1 MKRNRRGAALVEF
14 ALVALVV
21 YLIMAGGIELGR
33 QIFASQTLQD
43 AARLA
48 ARELAVTPV
57 PADTTFETA
66 LANVFSPNMLVLDI
80 SCGPTDAQMED
91 YMNNQLPLV
100 NRALR
105 PLLIYET
112 INGTRKLLRYPGA
125 LLSTGQTYN
134 PAGACPANATDL
146 TVGIPRVT
154 GRGVNGVETIDWVPV
169 VAEVRSNPND
179 INCAPYGP
187 FGFVDAGT
195 PPPQCG
201 TDVPLSARGM
211 AAVQINYPFQS
222 AMLSAFQNLT
232 VPTPSEP
239 LPPNLS
245 NPIIADDA
253 GVSGPAGP
261 SGTAGPAGGTSDNGT
276 YAGPYGL
283 GQQYALNNTNNS
295 SRAVRP
301 YRSLLVGQA
310 MFRREVVSQ

>member
-1 MKRNRRGAALVEF
+1 MKRKQRGAALVEF
-14 ALVALVV
+14 ALVALVA

-33 QIFASQTLQD
+33 QIFVSQTLQD

-66 LANVFSPNMLVLDI
+66 LANVFNANMLVVDI

-154 GRGVNGVETIDWVPV
+154 GRGANGVETIDWVPV
-169 VAEVRSNPND
+169 VAEVRSNPID

-187 FGFVDAGT
+187 FSFVDAGT

-211 AAVQINYPFQS
+211 AAVQINYPFQA
-222 AMLSAFQNLT
+222 AMLSGFQKSP
-232 VPTPSEP
+232 PTAGDP
-239 LPPNLS
+239 LPPNFS
-245 NPIIADDA
+245 NVIGAAD
-253 GVSGPAGP
+253 GSVSGPAGP
-261 SGTAGPAGGTSDNGT
+261 SGTAGPAGATGIYG
-276 YAGPYGL
+276 GPFGL
-283 GQQYALNNTNNS
+283 GEQQAFAKT
-295 SRAVRP
+295 VRP

-310 MFRREVVSQ
+310 LFRREVVSQ